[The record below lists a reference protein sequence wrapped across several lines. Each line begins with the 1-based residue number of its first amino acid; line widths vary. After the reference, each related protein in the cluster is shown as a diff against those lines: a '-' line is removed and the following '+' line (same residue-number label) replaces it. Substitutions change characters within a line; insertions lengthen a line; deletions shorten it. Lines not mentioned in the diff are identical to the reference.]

1 MTKRK
6 PISPLYHV
14 GLLILIAIGIGVGVR
29 LWMASEP
36 NAPRVVSTGTALIGG
51 PFDLV
56 DQDGKPRT
64 DADFRGK
71 LMLVYFGYTYCPD
84 VCPTELSTISDALD
98 DLHQK
103 AAGVAPMFISIDP
116 ARDTSEVMKNY
127 VAHFSPQLIGL
138 TGSADQLAAAARAYR
153 VYYAKIPAKDGG
165 NDYLMDH
172 SAFVY
177 LMDRDGK
184 YLTHFTP
191 DISAQEMADTIAKYL

>member
-14 GLLILIAIGIGVGVR
+14 ALLILIAIGIGAGVR
-29 LWMASEP
+29 LWMVSEP
-36 NAPRVVSTGTALIGG
+36 DAPRVTSTGVALIGG
-51 PFDLV
+51 PFALV

-71 LMLVYFGYTYCPD
+71 LMLVYFGYTFCPD

-98 DLHQK
+98 TLKQK
-103 AAGVAPMFISIDP
+103 ADGVAPMFITVDP
-116 ARDTSEVMKNY
+116 ARDTSSVMKNY
-127 VAHFSPQLIGL
+127 VAHFSPRLLGL
-138 TGSADQLAAAARAYR
+138 TGSADQIAAAAHAYR

-172 SAFVY
+172 SSFAY
-177 LMDRDGK
+177 LMDRNGN
-184 YLTHFTP
+184 YLTHFAP
-191 DISAQEMADTIAKYL
+191 DTSAQEMADTIAKYL